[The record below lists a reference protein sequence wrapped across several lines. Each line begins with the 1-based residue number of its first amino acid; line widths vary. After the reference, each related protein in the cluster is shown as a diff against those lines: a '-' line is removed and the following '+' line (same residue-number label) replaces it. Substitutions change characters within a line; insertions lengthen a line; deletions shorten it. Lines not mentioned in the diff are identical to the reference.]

1 MTSPLFRST
10 TWWLLGAVLV
20 LSPSIARAQG
30 GLATFPPQPA
40 VVHNTASVTVPGTFA
55 ATPGPVTQNA
65 FQANPCNPGA
75 CFDAP
80 VAVHANSKWQLQVT
94 LNPAPTN
101 FIVIWVES
109 RSPIITHPLT
119 AGVYQTVATGT
130 GPTTGQNIA
139 LMFNGNK
146 TTGPGGF
153 VPTAAQL
160 AAVLSYRVIAAP

>member
-1 MTSPLFRST
+1 MNSSALFRT
-10 TWWLLGAVLV
+10 AAVLV
-20 LSPSIARAQG
+20 GLVVAQSSAAAQPSTVN
-30 GLATFPPQPA
+30 LPPNPA
-40 VVHNTASVTVPGTFA
+40 VIHTTTSVTIPGAFVV
-55 ATPGPVTQNA
+55 TPGPVTQNS

-80 VAVHANSKWQLQVT
+80 VTVQANSKWQLQVT

-101 FIVIWVES
+101 FFVIWVES
-109 RSPIITHPLT
+109 RSPIVTHSLT
-119 AGVYQTVATGT
+119 PGVYQTVATGT
-130 GPTTGQNIA
+130 TATPGQNIA
-139 LMFNGNK
+139 LMFNANK

>member
-1 MTSPLFRST
+1 MTRRQ
-10 TWWLLGAVLV
+10 LLRTATAIVLV
-20 LSPSIARAQG
+20 ASARVVSA
-30 GLATFPPQPA
+30 QPA
-40 VVHNTASVTVPGTFA
+40 SVTLPPNPAVIHTSASVTVPGTFA
-55 ATPGPVTQNA
+55 ATPGPVTQNS

-80 VAVHANSKWQLQVT
+80 VTVQANSKWQLQVT

-101 FIVIWVES
+101 FLVIWVES
-109 RSPIITHPLT
+109 RSPIVTHALT
-119 AGVYQTVATGT
+119 PGVYQTVATGT
-130 GPTTGQNIA
+130 TATPGQNIA
-139 LMFNGNK
+139 LMFNANK

>member
-1 MTSPLFRST
+1 MIFRFS
-10 TWWLLGAVLV
+10 LGTICAAGLV
-20 LSPSIARAQG
+20 CAAGSIARAQPG
-30 GLATFPPQPA
+30 SATFPPNPA
-40 VVHNTASVTVPGTFA
+40 VIHTTASVTVSGTFA
-55 ATPGPVTQNA
+55 ATPGPVTQNS

-80 VAVHANSKWQLQVT
+80 VTVQANSKWQLQVT

-109 RSPIITHPLT
+109 RSPIVTHSLT
-119 AGVYQTVATGT
+119 AGVYQTVASGT
-130 GPTTGQNIA
+130 GATPGQNVA
-139 LMFNGNK
+139 LLFNANK
-146 TTGPGGF
+146 TTGQGGF

>member
-1 MTSPLFRST
+1 MTSSALIRT
-10 TWWLLGAVLV
+10 AVV
-20 LSPSIARAQG
+20 VFGIAAAQTSAAAQG
-30 GLATFPPQPA
+30 ATVNLPPNPA
-40 VVHNTASVTVPGTFA
+40 VIPTTTSVTIPGAFV

-80 VAVHANSKWQLQVT
+80 VTVQANSKWQLQVT
-94 LNPAPTN
+94 LNPDPVN
-101 FIVIWVES
+101 FLVIWVES

-130 GPTTGQNIA
+130 TATGGLNVP
-139 LMFNGNK
+139 LMFNANK

>member
-1 MTSPLFRST
+1 MK
-10 TWWLLGAVLV
+10 AH
-20 LSPSIARAQG
+20 AQAG
-30 GLATFPPQPA
+30 TATFPPQPA
-40 VVHNTASVTVPGTFA
+40 VVHNTASVTVPGTFS
-55 ATPGPVTQNA
+55 ATPGPVTQNS

-80 VAVHANSKWQLQVT
+80 VTVQANSKWQLQVT

-101 FIVIWVES
+101 FFVIWVES
-109 RSPIITHPLT
+109 RSPIVTHSLT
-119 AGVYQTVATGT
+119 PGVYQTVATGT
-130 GPTTGQNIA
+130 TATPGQNIA
-139 LMFNGNK
+139 LMFNANK